1 MSREFKLFMILA
13 AAFVAGVLRLDAPGT
28 GTQVLLGIAAAAFVG
43 IMCRRLAIAPVP
55 VVWCVLVAMTGELI
69 LSLGW
74 GLYSYRHAL
83 IPLYV
88 PAGHALFYALAVVT
102 ARQPALQRHQ
112 VKIVRAVLA
121 LTVAGALISLHSY
134 GDTWGLLWSI
144 AVVALVARSHH
155 PLMLSA
161 CITYTVM
168 LEWAGT
174 MNGNWQW
181 AADVPYVGLTSANP
195 PSGVGLL
202 YVLLDVVVVT
212 ITASSQRL
220 PQTLLGAHVQR
231 TDAAEGDVGGGA
243 DLVVGVLFEADQV
256 AEHA

>member
-1 MSREFKLFMILA
+1 VSRDFKLFVILA
-13 AAFVAGVLRLDAPGT
+13 AAFVAAVLRLDGPGMV
-28 GTQVLLGIAAAAFVG
+28 TQLLLGSATAAFVCVL
-43 IMCRRLAIAPVP
+43 CRRLNVAPVP
-55 VVWCVLVAMTGELI
+55 VVWCVLVAMTGEAI

-112 VKIVRAVLA
+112 TGIVRAVLA
-121 LTVAGALISLHSY
+121 LTVAGALLSLYLY

-144 AVVALVARSHH
+144 AVVALVARSSH

-161 CITYTVM
+161 CVTYTVM

-174 MNGNWQW
+174 LNGNWRW
-181 AADVPYVGLTSANP
+181 AADVPFTGLTAANP

-202 YVLLDVVVVT
+202 YVLLDLVVVT
-212 ITASSQRL
+212 I
-220 PQTLLGAHVQR
+220 
-231 TDAAEGDVGGGA
+231 
-243 DLVVGVLFEADQV
+243 V
-256 AEHA
+256 AERRAAPVWSAVSPEARPLTRPGT

>member
-1 MSREFKLFMILA
+1 MSREFSLFLVTA
-13 AAFVAGVLRLDAPGT
+13 AAFVAAVLRLDAPGI
-28 GTQVLLGIAAAAFVG
+28 GTQLLLGVATAAFVCVL
-43 IMCRRLAIAPVP
+43 CRRLDVAPVP
-55 VVWCVLVAMTGELI
+55 VVWCVLVAMTGEAI

-102 ARQPALQRHQ
+102 ARQPVMQRHQ
-112 VKIVRAVLA
+112 NGIVRGVLA
-121 LTVAGALISLHSY
+121 LTVAGALLSLYLY

-144 AVVALVARSHH
+144 AVVALVARSSH

-174 MNGNWQW
+174 MNGNWRW
-181 AADVPYVGLTSANP
+181 VADVPFTGLTAANP

-202 YVLLDVVVVT
+202 YVLLDLIVVT
-212 ITASSQRL
+212 IVAERRTTARRSEAVKKSL
-220 PQTLLGAHVQR
+220 PQ
-231 TDAAEGDVGGGA
+231 AA
-243 DLVVGVLFEADQV
+243 
-256 AEHA
+256 